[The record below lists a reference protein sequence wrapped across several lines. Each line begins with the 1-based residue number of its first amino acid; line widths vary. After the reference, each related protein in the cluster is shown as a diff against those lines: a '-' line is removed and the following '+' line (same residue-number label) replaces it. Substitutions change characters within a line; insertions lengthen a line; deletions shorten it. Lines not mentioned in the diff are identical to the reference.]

1 MSEIDDGGAAFPIDS
16 YILNPN
22 ATEKEI
28 KEAQGMTLRDYF
40 AAAALQG
47 LAVNS
52 HNFDNMSDK
61 SIAENAYLIADA
73 MIKARKGDA

>member
-1 MSEIDDGGAAFPIDS
+1 MSNNIIDNGGGAFPLYCGAGDTANTI
-16 YILNPN
+16 
-22 ATEKEI
+22 
-28 KEAQGMTLRDYF
+28 GMTMRDYF

-47 LAVNS
+47 LVVNS

-73 MIKARKGDA
+73 MIEARKQPTK